1 MIVLSS
7 YQVYVYLHSEYLLGR
22 IPNKSN
28 QVHRP
33 LSSSPPIFV
42 TTTRLSYH
50 HHYQAPPPHH
60 HHYQAPPPPLTPPT
74 TAVNHLFAAMVGRV
88 GVEAV
93 LCSDVG
99 GGDDD

>member
-1 MIVLSS
+1 MIAL

-50 HHYQAPPPHH
+50 HHYQAPPP
-60 HHYQAPPPPLTPPT
+60 PLTPPT
-74 TAVNHLFAAMVGRV
+74 TIVNHLFAVMVGRV